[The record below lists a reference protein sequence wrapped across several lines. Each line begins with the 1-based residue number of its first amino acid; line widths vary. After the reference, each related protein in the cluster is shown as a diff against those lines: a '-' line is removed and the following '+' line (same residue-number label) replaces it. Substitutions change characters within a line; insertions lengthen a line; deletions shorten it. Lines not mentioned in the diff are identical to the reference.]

1 MWSNI
6 IGQERVKKILK
17 NIYSSNKISHAYIF
31 YGKEGTGKDATAIE
45 FAKLI
50 NCENKTGE
58 SEACDICTSCRQIS
72 TLNSSMF
79 KFITALPSGKKET
92 SEDDNPV
99 NTLRD
104 DDYEIFLEEF
114 GRKSKDNYYKISI
127 PNAND
132 IKISSIRQ
140 IKKEI
145 YLTGE
150 RGKKKIF
157 LISNSD
163 QMNPQSSNAFLKI
176 LEEPPGDA
184 LIILTT
190 SRLNAML
197 PTITG
202 RCQKIRF
209 DAIKKEDLTKF
220 ILNFRSELKLS
231 DAELYAD
238 ISDGSIL
245 KCKSIIDSY
254 FLELREKMIEML
266 IALVTNKSI
275 TLSNII
281 NEIVITKDKEKI
293 RQFLL
298 LIIIW
303 FRDVILVSSGEK
315 ENIINKDKAERLEK
329 FSKLY
334 KTDNYKIINFV
345 EDSYKELDQNLNIEL
360 LLMNLV
366 FRIKSEFRTL

>member
-17 NIYSSNKISHAYIF
+17 NIFSSNRISHAYIF
-31 YGKEGTGKDATAIE
+31 YGKEGTGKDAAAVE
-45 FAKLI
+45 FAKLL
-50 NCENKTGE
+50 NCENRTGGE
-58 SEACDICTSCRQIS
+58 EACDECQSCRQIS
-72 TLNSSMF
+72 TLNSTTF
-79 KFITALPSGKKET
+79 KFITALPAGKKET
-92 SEDDNPV
+92 SEEDNPV
-99 NTLRD
+99 NTLKD
-104 DDYEIFLEEF
+104 DDYEIFLEEI
-114 GRKSKDNYYKISI
+114 GKKAKDNYYKISI

-157 LISNSD
+157 LISNCD
-163 QMNPQSSNAFLKI
+163 QMNTQSSNAFLKI
-176 LEEPPGDA
+176 LEEPPGDS

-190 SRLNAML
+190 SRLNALL

-209 DAIKKEDLTKF
+209 DAIGKEDLTNF
-220 ILNFRSELKLS
+220 ILNFSKEIKLQ

-238 ISDGSIL
+238 ISDGSII
-245 KCKSIIDSY
+245 KCKNIIDSY
-254 FLELREKMIEML
+254 FLELREQMIDML
-266 IALVTNKSI
+266 VALVTNKSI
-275 TLSNII
+275 ILSNII
-281 NEIVITKDKEKI
+281 NEIAATKDKERI

-303 FRDVILVSSGEK
+303 FRDVILVSNGDK
-315 ENIINKDKAERLEK
+315 GNLINKDKAERLEK

-334 KTDNYKIINFV
+334 KTNSYKIINFV
-345 EDSYKELDQNLNIEL
+345 EDSYKELDQNLNPEL
-360 LLMNLV
+360 LLMNLA
-366 FRIKSEFRTL
+366 FRIKSEFSTL

>member
-6 IGQERVKKILK
+6 IGQDRVKKILK
-17 NIYSSNKISHAYIF
+17 NIYSSGKISHAYIF
-31 YGKEGTGKDATAIE
+31 YGKEGTGKDAAAIE

-50 NCENKTGE
+50 NCENKAVGT
-58 SEACDICTSCRQIS
+58 EACDSCTSCRQIS

-79 KFITALPSGKKET
+79 KFITALPAGKKET
-92 SEDDNPV
+92 SEEDNPV
-99 NTLRD
+99 NTLKD
-104 DDYEIFLEEF
+104 DDYEIFLEEI
-114 GRKSKDNYYKISI
+114 GKKSKDFYYKISI

-209 DAIKKEDLTKF
+209 DPIKKEDLTNFLMK
-220 ILNFRSELKLS
+220 FRSGLSLS

-245 KCKSIIDSY
+245 KCKSITDSY

-266 IALVTNKSI
+266 IALVTNKSV

-281 NEIVITKDKEKI
+281 NEIVVTKDKEKI

-315 ENIINKDKAERLEK
+315 GNIINKDKAERLEK

-345 EDSYKELDQNLNIEL
+345 EDSYKELDQNLNTEL

>member
-31 YGKEGTGKDATAIE
+31 YGKEGIGKDAVAIE

-50 NCENKTGE
+50 NCENKIDGI
-58 SEACDICTSCRQIS
+58 EACDNCPSCRQIS
-72 TLNSSMF
+72 TLNSTTF

-92 SEDDNPV
+92 SEEDNPV
-99 NTLRD
+99 NTLKD
-104 DDYEIFLEEF
+104 DDYETFLEEISK
-114 GRKSKDNYYKISI
+114 KSKDNYYKVTI

-132 IKISSIRQ
+132 IKISSVRQ

-150 RGKKKIF
+150 KGKKKIF

-163 QMNPQSSNAFLKI
+163 LMNPQSSNAFLKI

-209 DAIKKEDLTKF
+209 DTINKEDLTNFLLKF
-220 ILNFRSELKLS
+220 KSDLKTSE
-231 DAELYAD
+231 AELYAD

-245 KCKSIIDSY
+245 KCKSITESY

-266 IALVTNKSI
+266 IALVTNRSI

-281 NEIVITKDKEKI
+281 NEIVVAKDKEKI
-293 RQFLL
+293 RQFLH

-303 FRDVILVSSGEK
+303 FRDVILVSNGEK
-315 ENIINKDKAERLEK
+315 SNIINKDKTERLEK

-345 EDSYKELDQNLNIEL
+345 EDSYKELDQNLNMEL

-366 FRIKSEFRTL
+366 FRIKSEFKIL

>member
-17 NIYSSNKISHAYIF
+17 NIYSSGRISHAYIF
-31 YGKEGTGKDATAIE
+31 YGKEGIGKDAAAIE
-45 FAKLI
+45 FAKLL
-50 NCENKTGE
+50 NCENKIDGT
-58 SEACDICTSCRQIS
+58 EACDTCQSCRQIG
-72 TLNSSMF
+72 TLNSTTF

-114 GRKSKDNYYKISI
+114 ARKSKDNYYKISI

-150 RGKKKIF
+150 KGKKKIF

-163 QMNPQSSNAFLKI
+163 LMNIQSSNAFLKI
-176 LEEPPGDA
+176 LEEPPGDS

-209 DAIKKEDLTKF
+209 DSIKKEDLTKF
-220 ILNFRSELKLS
+220 LLDFKKDLKPT

-245 KCKSIIDSY
+245 KCKNITDSY
-254 FLELREKMIEML
+254 FLELRELMIEML

-281 NEIVITKDKEKI
+281 NEVVSPKDKEKI

-303 FRDVILVSSGEK
+303 FRDVILVSNGEK
-315 ENIINKDKAERLEK
+315 LNIINKDKAERLEK

-345 EDSYKELDQNLNIEL
+345 EDSYKELEQNLNTEL

-366 FRIKSEFRTL
+366 FRIKSEFKTL